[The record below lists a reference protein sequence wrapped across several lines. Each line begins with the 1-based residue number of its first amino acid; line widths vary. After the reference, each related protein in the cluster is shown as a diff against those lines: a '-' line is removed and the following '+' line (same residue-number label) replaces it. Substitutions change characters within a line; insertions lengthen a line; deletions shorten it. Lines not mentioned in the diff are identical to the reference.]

1 MKAIKKQI
9 REMVDFTGV
18 STIKEADERFDIYL
32 NRIKDAFKR
41 MRNAPVWTM
50 EEATHIYDFAISIL
64 TDGYIETLL
73 KLDRSAK
80 MNYNFFNA

>member
-41 MRNAPVWTM
+41 MRRASNWTM
-50 EEATHIYDFAISIL
+50 EEATYIYEFAIRIL
-64 TDGYIETLL
+64 SERYIDTLL

-80 MNYNFFNA
+80 MNYNFFNE

>member
-1 MKAIKKQI
+1 MKAIKKEI

-18 STIKEADERFDIYL
+18 STIKEADEKFDLYL

-41 MRNAPVWTM
+41 MRNAPEWTL
-50 EEATHIYDFAISIL
+50 EDATYIYEFAIRIL
-64 TDGYIETLL
+64 SEGYIDTLL

-80 MNYNFFNA
+80 MNYNFFSA